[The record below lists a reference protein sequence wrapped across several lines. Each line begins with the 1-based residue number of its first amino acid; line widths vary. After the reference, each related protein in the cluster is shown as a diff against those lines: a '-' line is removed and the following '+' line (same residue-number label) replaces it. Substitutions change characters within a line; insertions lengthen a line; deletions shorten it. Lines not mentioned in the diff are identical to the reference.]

1 MVCKETQ
8 FALEALFR
16 QPNGWQIDS
25 ISHPELDALSMQ
37 LDVLRAD
44 LLHPQVSG
52 NKLYK
57 LWPYL
62 SSLFSSTQFN
72 RVLSFGGAH
81 SNHLYA
87 LGFACQALAIPCT
100 AIIRGGEV
108 MTPTLQA
115 LKQWGVTLQRITRAE
130 YQRRHESAWIAYWQQ
145 QYPNSLIIPEGGS
158 GLLGLEG
165 CHHWGGQIGSENQN
179 NAAWHYDRL
188 AIAVGTGTSALGLAM
203 GSQLPVIGVI
213 CSRDTQ
219 LPERMRT
226 LKTEYDHHALSA
238 PNPVTSA
245 PKKAQID
252 WLADYHFGGFARTK
266 EPLREFIMAF
276 NQQQSFQIEP
286 VYTGKLFYAVFDQ
299 IRQGRIPANSRLLAI
314 HTGGV
319 R

>member
-1 MVCKETQ
+1 MPSHQPMVCKETQ
-8 FALEALFR
+8 FDLETLFHLS
-16 QPNGWQIDS
+16 NGWQIDS
-25 ISHPELDALSMQ
+25 ISYPELDALSIQ

-62 SSLFSSTQFN
+62 FSLISSTQFK

-100 AIIRGGEV
+100 AIVRGGEL

-115 LKQWGVTLQRITRAE
+115 LEQWGGVALHRMTRAE
-130 YQRRHESAWIAYWQQ
+130 YQRRHESDWIANWQK
-145 QYPNSLIIPEGGS
+145 QYPNSLIVPEGGS

-165 CHHWGGQIGSENQN
+165 CHHWGGQIGDENQN
-179 NAAWHYDRL
+179 NDAWHYDRL

-203 GSQLPVIGVI
+203 GSQVPVIGVI

-219 LPERMRT
+219 LPERMRA
-226 LKTEYDHHALSA
+226 LKTPYGRHAIPA
-238 PNPVTSA
+238 PNAAQMA
-245 PKKAQID
+245 PKKGTD
-252 WLADYHFGGFARTK
+252 
-266 EPLREFIMAF
+266 
-276 NQQQSFQIEP
+276 
-286 VYTGKLFYAVFDQ
+286 
-299 IRQGRIPANSRLLAI
+299 
-314 HTGGV
+314 
-319 R
+319 